1 MEKFKKWLDNY
12 WYHYKWPTIFV
23 LVAAIFLGVTVTQ
36 SVTKVNSDALILY
49 AGPFD
54 MTVNQKTELERA
66 FSSLLEKDANGD
78 GKKMCAVNEIV
89 VMTREQAE
97 SAKEEALV
105 EEGVVLSIHK
115 QNLTDAQKAF
125 TSELFAGESVI
136 CLVDPA
142 QYQNV
147 LANNGW
153 VRLEDAIGYI
163 PDNAFDDYSIRFSDT
178 PFSQYYTACS
188 ILPDN
193 MLLCIKQR
201 SIVSSFSSEKKEEEK
216 YKYSI
221 ELFKNILD
229 FEFPIGYTPETGG
242 EEMNLE

>member
-12 WYHYKWPTIFV
+12 WYHYKWLTIFV
-23 LVAAIFLGVTVTQ
+23 LVAVFFLAVTVTQ
-36 SVTKVNSDALILY
+36 SVTNTNCDALILY

-54 MTVNQKTELERA
+54 MTVNQKTELEGA

-78 GKKMCAVNEIV
+78 GKKLCQINEIV
-89 VMTREQAE
+89 VMTREQLE
-97 SAKEEALV
+97 SAKAEAL
-105 EEGVVLSIHK
+105 EEGIVMTVHK
-115 QNLTDAQKAF
+115 ENLTNAQNSF

-153 VRLEDAIGYI
+153 VKLEDTIGYR
-163 PDNAFDDYSIRFSDT
+163 PDNAFDDYSIKFSDT
-178 PFSQYYTACS
+178 QFSQYYTACS

-201 SIVSSFSSEKKEEEK
+201 SIVSSFSSEEKEAEK
-216 YKYSI
+216 YNYSI

-229 FEFPIGYTPETGG
+229 FEFPIGYTPETVA
-242 EEMNLE
+242 EETSLE